1 MGHQLRMRNQM
12 KVQTALETRQHLVSS
27 QENTEDSQAQV
38 SLSEGQPSHTGNTSA
53 GAGEYEFVS
62 PQHVAINVLCYS
74 SK

>member
-1 MGHQLRMRNQM
+1 MGQQLRMRIQM

-27 QENTEDSQAQV
+27 QDSLTHV
-38 SLSEGQPSHTGNTSA
+38 SLSEEQPSPTGSTSE

-62 PQHVAINVLCYS
+62 PQHVAIIVQCYS